1 MSKALVNGTAF
12 ARLLGARFTVEADG
26 SIRALVTVAAP
37 LEGPPGYAHGGTLVA
52 LLDEAM
58 GAAVWYAGHRV
69 LAVHLASDF
78 KRPVPLGADIR
89 IVGQVERRE
98 GRKLF
103 TSGAIFLPD
112 DTLAV
117 SGSGIFVEAPQ
128 VLQDISGFSFT
139 HLSE

>member
-12 ARLLGARFTVEADG
+12 SRLLGARFTVEDDG
-26 SIRALVTVAAP
+26 SIRADVVVGES

-58 GAAVWYAGHRV
+58 GAAVWYAGYRV

-78 KRPVPLGADIR
+78 KRPVPLGAAIR
-89 IVGQVERRE
+89 VVGQVERRD
-98 GRKLF
+98 GRKVF

-112 DTLAV
+112 ETLAV